1 MIRETK
7 DVVELVKGK
16 HQEAIAH
23 LDRKQQTVVQHVQQL
38 ETDFKVQVDRSLRD
52 LEATDLKQQKEIAD
66 INDYFKK
73 LRAEVI
79 ELGTHIGSEISR
91 VISQS
96 NSTLNEY
103 GKRQQEIETA
113 IRKQIEEVINKFGLY
128 SNDFSNIS
136 ENFLK
141 LSDGQN
147 RLIITANAQE

>member
-1 MIRETK
+1 
-7 DVVELVKGK
+7 
-16 HQEAIAH
+16 

-103 GKRQQEIETA
+103 GKRQ
-113 IRKQIEEVINKFGLY
+113 
-128 SNDFSNIS
+128 
-136 ENFLK
+136 
-141 LSDGQN
+141 
-147 RLIITANAQE
+147 